1 MKQQS
6 KKSAFTLIEL
16 LVVIA
21 IIAILAAM
29 LLPALAAA
37 KKKAQK
43 ISCTNNIKQALLAF
57 KVWAG
62 DNNDRYAMQVA
73 AASGGAKD
81 WIQSGGV
88 APASGLNPTMVFM
101 VMSNEL
107 STPKVTYCPSDSFHS
122 TAPTNFNAYY
132 DGRNGT
138 AAFGAMT
145 TVGGASYFV
154 NGDATDTDPQIIM
167 LGDENIG
174 VNTGNNAAA
183 PYGYTTANAS
193 SAQTPSKANTVG
205 LYNTGANPT
214 PPNGVLWSTA
224 ASSTASGALAWT
236 QGEMHQKTGNIG
248 LTDGSVQSATVSGLH
263 TYMINST
270 NTVTV
275 QDWNFPW

>member
-43 ISCTNNIKQALLAF
+43 ISCTNNIKQSLLAF

-62 DNNDRYAMQVA
+62 DNNDRYAMQVTS
-73 AASGGAKD
+73 ASGGASD
-81 WIQSGGV
+81 WINQS
-88 APASGLNPTMVFM
+88 ATAASKGLNPNMVFM

-107 STPKVTYCPSDSFHS
+107 STPKVTYCPSDSYHS
-122 TAPTNFNAYY
+122 SAPTNFNIFYVGSAVYPP
-132 DGRNGT
+132 N
-138 AAFGAMT
+138 AAQST
-145 TVGGASYFV
+145 QGGASYFV

-174 VNTGNNAAA
+174 FNSAANSSAANSFNTSSTS
-183 PYGYTTANAS
+183 PQSTTTAIGRGLGGAVAQNGTTWSVATSGSAGNAF
-193 SAQTPSKANTVG
+193 
-205 LYNTGANPT
+205 
-214 PPNGVLWSTA
+214 
-224 ASSTASGALAWT
+224 AWT
-236 QGEMHQKTGNIG
+236 TGEMHQKSGNLG

-263 TYMINST
+263 TYMLNST
-270 NTVTV
+270 NTVIN
-275 QDWNFPW
+275 QNWNFPR